1 MNEVAWNRTGLTVLV
16 TGASG
21 WQGGAVARTLL
32 ARGHHVRAF
41 TRRADGPQVSQLRQL
56 GAELTLGSFD
66 DQGSIERAAA
76 GCDAVFAMA
85 PSEAGAGLEIR
96 QARAVLDAAK
106 AARVGHVVY
115 SSVASADRG
124 TGVPLFDSK
133 FQVEGHLRS
142 LDVPFTIIGPAFFM
156 ENFLRVFL
164 LPGLCEGRLLI
175 AMSGTRTLQ
184 QIAVADIAVF
194 TALVLE
200 QREPFLGARIDI
212 ASDEVCA
219 LDAAEAITRASG
231 KKIQYVELPLD
242 AVRAGSE
249 GMASMFSWY
258 ERAGFSADIVRLRRD
273 YPEVGWHSFSTWAA
287 EQNWTVLDT

>member
-1 MNEVAWNRTGLTVLV
+1 M
-16 TGASG
+16 
-21 WQGGAVARTLL
+21 
-32 ARGHHVRAF
+32 
-41 TRRADGPQVSQLRQL
+41 
-56 GAELTLGSFD
+56 
-66 DQGSIERAAA
+66 
-76 GCDAVFAMA
+76 
-85 PSEAGAGLEIR
+85 
-96 QARAVLDAAK
+96 LDAAR
-106 AARVGHVVY
+106 AASVGHLVY

-142 LDVPFTIIGPAFFM
+142 LDVPFTILGPAFFM
-156 ENFLRVFL
+156 ENFRRVFL
-164 LPGLCEGRLLI
+164 LPGLREGRLLI

-184 QIAVADIAVF
+184 QIAVADVARF

-231 KKIQYVELPLD
+231 KKIQYVELPLA

-249 GMASMFSWY
+249 AMATMFAWY
-258 ERAGFSADIVRLRRD
+258 ERAGFTADIVRLRRD
-273 YPEVGWHSFSTWAA
+273 YPEVGWHSFSAWAA
-287 EQNWTVLDT
+287 EQDWTLLDT